1 MKCDCT
7 LFKFNKKV
15 FENER
20 LPLILKSKDET
31 IHIDYNMDPS
41 DSTLLT
47 INNCL
52 ILRKDY
58 SAVLPLIK
66 QEFVV
71 TNTNQN
77 VHFNASTL
85 TGDRSFH
92 IERLIIIETYDRNL
106 FQF

>member
-1 MKCDCT
+1 
-7 LFKFNKKV
+7 
-15 FENER
+15 
-20 LPLILKSKDET
+20 
-31 IHIDYNMDPS
+31 MDIS

-47 INNCL
+47 IDNSL

-66 QEFVV
+66 QQFCVV
-71 TNTNQN
+71 NTNED

-92 IERLIIIETYDRNL
+92 IERLIIIETYNHTL
-106 FQF
+106 FQFK